1 MNKGYTLLELLLV
14 LVIILILTSNA
25 IAAYHRAK
33 NAAKEAKCNS
43 YRRQMELIQSMPEFD
58 YTIDYGEHSDFSS
71 VVDEMV
77 LMYNQCYKCHEPV
90 TDNDWRID

>member
-33 NAAKEAKCNS
+33 NAANEAKCNS

-58 YTIDYGEHSDFSS
+58 YTFDYGEHSDFSS